1 MFFNVSQFD
10 SSYNF
15 AVEGISNIH
24 KPRDNTMMFVGKK
37 LGKYLENLEKVKECL
52 IFIDMGMN
60 INEGLSSKNCFIETK
75 NPALDYI
82 KAVTP
87 FHNKH
92 MEYLKTKKYTHT
104 NEGYTMGENIE
115 VGDSVLIEP
124 GCFID
129 HGVKIGNNTT
139 ILNGAVIRGN
149 VVIGNKCIIKEN
161 AVIGSYGF
169 TFAKDNK
176 KNNVRIP
183 SLGGVLIMDDV
194 EIGSFA
200 TICSGTAYPTVIN
213 DNVKIDDHVHV
224 AHDVNIGKKTS
235 IAAGTVIS
243 GYVQIGEEVY
253 IGAGATI
260 MNRICIG
267 DKAVIGLAAR
277 VYKNVKEMQTV
288 LNEPAVTI
296 DKLAERQVLI
306 NRMKL
311 SK

>member
-1 MFFNVSQFD
+1 MIFFNVNQLD
-10 SSYNF
+10 SSFNF
-15 AVEGISNIH
+15 TIEGISNIQ
-24 KPRDNTMMFVGKK
+24 KPRENTMMFVGRK

-60 INEGLSSKNCFIETK
+60 INEGLRSKHCFIETK

-82 KAVTP
+82 EAVKP
-87 FHNKH
+87 FHDKH
-92 MEYLKTKKYTHT
+92 IEDLKNKKYTHT
-104 NEGYTMGENIE
+104 NGGYTIGENVEIGE
-115 VGDSVLIEP
+115 NVFIEP

-129 HGVKIGNNTT
+129 HGVKIGCNTT
-139 ILNGAVIRGN
+139 ILSGAIIRGN
-149 VVIGNKCIIKEN
+149 VVIGNKCIIKEK

-169 TFAKDNK
+169 TFAKDDE
-176 KNNVRIP
+176 KNNKRIP

-200 TICSGTAYPTVIN
+200 TVCSGTAYPTVIN
-213 DNVKIDDHVHV
+213 DNVKIDDHVHIG
-224 AHDVNIGKKTS
+224 HDVNIGKKVS

-243 GYVQIGEEVY
+243 GYVQIGEKVY

-260 MNRICIG
+260 KNRICIG

-288 LNEPAVTI
+288 LNEPAVTL
-296 DKLAERQVLI
+296 DQLAERQVLM
-306 NRMKL
+306 NRIKL
-311 SK
+311 G